1 MSSNKTVL
9 SWFLSVVT
17 DTATGKQQSL
27 WTSPP
32 TPGSSGQRKRK
43 IQLLPSRRGDQLT
56 LVGLVHPSQLL
67 VSGSQGRFL
76 QLLGVGLTC
85 LCSLGQPP
93 PPELGYSITA
103 EDLDMERKASLQ
115 WFNKVLEDKPGKAGA
130 QRAPHRLS
138 VLVSVFLGR
147 KVVEYLIFH
156 LVLSLIIQD
165 CLQSHNPPASA
176 SKVQGSRWVPLQPA
190 LGFLFSLIP
199 PGVLLPGTV
208 TNTFP
213 WDMEV
218 LLFVK

>member
-1 MSSNKTVL
+1 MISSNKTVL
-9 SWFLSVVT
+9 FLSREASNPGFLSVVT

-67 VSGSQGRFL
+67 LSVWGRFF

-85 LCSLGQPP
+85 LCFLGQPP

-115 WFNKVLEDKPGKAGA
+115 WFNKVLEDKPGKA
-130 QRAPHRLS
+130 
-138 VLVSVFLGR
+138 
-147 KVVEYLIFH
+147 
-156 LVLSLIIQD
+156 
-165 CLQSHNPPASA
+165 
-176 SKVQGSRWVPLQPA
+176 VPLQRSMLHTGA
-190 LGFLFSLIP
+190 
-199 PGVLLPGTV
+199 V
-208 TNTFP
+208 
-213 WDMEV
+213 
-218 LLFVK
+218 FVSWEEKL